1 MGPNTVTEANGVAV
15 PETVGLR
22 VAVPLLAGE
31 TIATVGRATAVN
43 VTSCDVL
50 PPGPAA
56 VTVSVFGPANT
67 LTGQAKVPTNEAV
80 VLHSVTGPG
89 PVIVTREPGVAI
101 PAMTGVVDVRRFTG
115 EVTVRLAGAMA
126 VKLST
131 AGSATPPMLLARA
144 VTEAGPAANV
154 RLEQA

>member
-1 MGPNTVTEANGVAV
+1 
-15 PETVGLR
+15 
-22 VAVPLLAGE
+22 
-31 TIATVGRATAVN
+31 
-43 VTSCDVL
+43 
-50 PPGPAA
+50 
-56 VTVSVFGPANT
+56 VTVSVVGPAGT
-67 LTGQAKVPTNEAV
+67 VTGQAKVPTNEAV

-89 PVIVTREPGVAI
+89 PVITTSAPGVAV
-101 PAMTGVVDVRRFTG
+101 PDTTGVVDVRRFTG

-131 AGSATPPMLLARA
+131 AGIDTPPILAAMA